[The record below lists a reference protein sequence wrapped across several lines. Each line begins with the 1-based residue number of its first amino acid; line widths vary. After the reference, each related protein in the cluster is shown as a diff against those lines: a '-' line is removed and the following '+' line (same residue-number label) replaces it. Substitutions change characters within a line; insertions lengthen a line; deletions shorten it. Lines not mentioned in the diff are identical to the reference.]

1 MREYKKEGIYMIP
14 NLMTTGN
21 LFCGFYAIISV
32 FNADYL
38 IASVAILAA
47 TIFDSLDGKTAR
59 LVKATSKFGV
69 EYDSLADLISFGL
82 APGLLIYS
90 WALNS
95 HGRIG
100 WLAVFLYTVCGALR
114 LARFNVQTSNSDG
127 RFFTGLPIPAAAA
140 VIASIVLLDHHIL
153 RIGKEIK
160 PILILV
166 ITYSLAALMVSTIKY
181 RSFKYFKLKERKPFN
196 FLVSAVLLLIVFIA
210 APQIM
215 FFLVAASY
223 ALSGP
228 LERPIVAVINLF
240 RRNKVGK
247 DLARENNKV

>member
-1 MREYKKEGIYMIP
+1 M
-14 NLMTTGN
+14 
-21 LFCGFYAIISV
+21 
-32 FNADYL
+32 
-38 IASVAILAA
+38 
-47 TIFDSLDGKTAR
+47 
-59 LVKATSKFGV
+59 
-69 EYDSLADLISFGL
+69 
-82 APGLLIYS
+82 
-90 WALNS
+90 NS
-95 HGRIG
+95 YGRIG

-114 LARFNVQTSNSDG
+114 LARFNTQTSSG
-127 RFFTGLPIPAAAA
+127 ESRYFTGLPIPAAAA

-160 PILILV
+160 PLLILV
-166 ITYSLAALMVSTIKY
+166 ITYSLAALMVSSIKY

-228 LERPIVAVINLF
+228 FERPIVATINLF
-240 RRNKVGK
+240 RKNKVEVEKRLG
-247 DLARENNKV
+247 

>member
-1 MREYKKEGIYMIP
+1 MIP
-14 NLMTTGN
+14 NLLTTGN
-21 LFCGFYAIISV
+21 FFSGFYAIISV

-38 IASVAILAA
+38 IASVAILVA
-47 TIFDSLDGKTAR
+47 TIFDFLDGKSAR
-59 LVKATSKFGV
+59 LVKATSRFGV

-90 WALNS
+90 WALNTY
-95 HGRIG
+95 GRIG

-114 LARFNVQTSNSDG
+114 LARFNAQTSSSDG

-140 VIASIVLLDHHIL
+140 VIASIVLLDHHKL
-153 RIGKEIK
+153 RMGQEIK
-160 PILILV
+160 PLLILF
-166 ITYSLAALMVSTIKY
+166 ITYSLAALMVSSIKY

-196 FLVSAVLLLIVFIA
+196 FLVSAILLLIVFIA

-215 FFLVAASY
+215 FFFMATCY

-228 LERPIVAVINLF
+228 LERPIVATLNLL
-240 RRNKVGK
+240 RKNRAGVN
-247 DLARENNKV
+247 LAREDKKF

>member
-1 MREYKKEGIYMIP
+1 MRGYKKEGIYMIP

-47 TIFDSLDGKTAR
+47 TIFDSLDGKMAR

-100 WLAVFLYTVCGALR
+100 LLAVFLYTVCGALR

-127 RFFTGLPIPAAAA
+127 RFFSGLPIPAAAA

-160 PILILV
+160 PLLILV

-196 FLVSAVLLLIVFIA
+196 FLVSAILLIIVFIA

-215 FFLVAASY
+215 FFLVATSY

-228 LERPIVAVINLF
+228 LERPIVATVNLF
-240 RRNKVGK
+240 RKNKVVR
-247 DLARENNKV
+247 DLAGKESKT

>member
-14 NLMTTGN
+14 NLLTTGN
-21 LFCGFYAIISV
+21 LFSGFYAIISV

-38 IASVAILAA
+38 IASVAILIASV
-47 TIFDSLDGKTAR
+47 FDFLDGKSAR
-59 LVKATSKFGV
+59 LVKATSRFGV
-69 EYDSLADLISFGL
+69 EYDSLADVISFGV

-95 HGRIG
+95 YGRIG
-100 WLAVFLYTVCGALR
+100 WLAVFLYTACGALR
-114 LARFNVQTSNSDG
+114 LARFNTQTSSSDS
-127 RFFTGLPIPAAAA
+127 RYFTGLPIPVAAA

-160 PILILV
+160 PLLILI
-166 ITYSLAALMVSTIKY
+166 ITYSLAALMVSSVKY
-181 RSFKYFKLKERKPFN
+181 RSFKDLNLKERKPFN
-196 FLVSAVLLLIVFIA
+196 FLVSAVLLLIVLIA

-228 LERPIVAVINLF
+228 LERPIVAAINLF
-240 RRNKVGK
+240 RKNKVEVEKRLGQG
-247 DLARENNKV
+247 